1 MSDVLDQVRDYVL
14 ELGLAIERE
23 IPEEEILIVNDEERA
38 ISHLVID
45 CEDTILVLEQL
56 IVQLPSAVDS
66 SVYKRL
72 LQINRTLIFGA
83 FVLNEEGNTLVYRNT
98 LALEN
103 LDLNELEGTLNAL
116 TLALDLNHSAF
127 NTIAIGD
134 ELDHTGVKFNGD
146 IALECRQIQTCHAR

>member
-1 MSDVLDQVRDYVL
+1 MSEMLDRVRDYVL
-14 ELGLAIERE
+14 ELGLAIDSE

-56 IVQLPSAVDS
+56 IVQLPSTVDS

-83 FVLNEEGNTLVYRNT
+83 FVLNEEGDTLVYRNT

-103 LDLNELEGTLNAL
+103 LDLNELEWTLNAL
-116 TLALDLNHSAF
+116 TLALAEN
-127 NTIAIGD
+127 GE
-134 ELDHTGVKFNGD
+134 ELLTFVGEN
-146 IALECRQIQTCHAR
+146 

>member
-1 MSDVLDQVRDYVL
+1 MSDMLDQVRDYVL
-14 ELGLAIERE
+14 ELGLAIESE

-56 IVQLPSAVDS
+56 IVQLPSTVDS

-83 FVLNEEGNTLVYRNT
+83 FVLNEEGDTLVYRNT

-103 LDLNELEGTLNAL
+103 IDLNELEGTLNAL
-116 TLALDLNHSAF
+116 TLALAEN
-127 NTIAIGD
+127 GQ
-134 ELDHTGVKFNGD
+134 ELLTFVGEN
-146 IALECRQIQTCHAR
+146 

>member
-14 ELGLAIERE
+14 ELGLAIESE

-56 IVQLPSAVDS
+56 IVQLPSTVDS

-83 FVLNEEGNTLVYRNT
+83 FVLNEDGNTLVYRNT

-116 TLALDLNHSAF
+116 TLALAEN
-127 NTIAIGD
+127 GE
-134 ELDHTGVKFNGD
+134 ELLTFVGEN
-146 IALECRQIQTCHAR
+146 

>member
-14 ELGLAIERE
+14 ELGLAIESE

-56 IVQLPSAVDS
+56 IVQLPSTVDS

-83 FVLNEEGNTLVYRNT
+83 FVLNEAGNTLVYRNT

-116 TLALDLNHSAF
+116 TLALAEN
-127 NTIAIGD
+127 GK
-134 ELDHTGVKFNGD
+134 ELLTFVGED
-146 IALECRQIQTCHAR
+146 

>member
-1 MSDVLDQVRDYVL
+1 MSDVLDQVREYVL
-14 ELGLAIERE
+14 ELGLAIESE

-56 IVQLPSAVDS
+56 IVQLPSTVDS

-83 FVLNEEGNTLVYRNT
+83 FVLNEEGGTLVYRNT

-116 TLALDLNHSAF
+116 TLALAEN
-127 NTIAIGD
+127 GE
-134 ELDHTGVKFNGD
+134 ELLTFVGEN
-146 IALECRQIQTCHAR
+146 

>member
-1 MSDVLDQVRDYVL
+1 MSDMLDQVRDYVL
-14 ELGLAIERE
+14 ELGLAIESE
-23 IPEEEILIVNDEERA
+23 IPEEEILIVNDEDRA

-56 IVQLPSAVDS
+56 IVELPTTVDS

-83 FVLNEEGNTLVYRNT
+83 FVLNEEGDTLVYRNT

-116 TLALDLNHSAF
+116 TLALAEN
-127 NTIAIGD
+127 GE
-134 ELDHTGVKFNGD
+134 ELLTFVGGN
-146 IALECRQIQTCHAR
+146 

>member
-1 MSDVLDQVRDYVL
+1 MSDVLDQVREYVL
-14 ELGLAIERE
+14 ELGLAIESE

-56 IVQLPSAVDS
+56 IVQLPSTVDT

-116 TLALDLNHSAF
+116 TLALAEN
-127 NTIAIGD
+127 GE
-134 ELDHTGVKFNGD
+134 ELLTFVGEN
-146 IALECRQIQTCHAR
+146 

>member
-1 MSDVLDQVRDYVL
+1 MSDMLDQVRGYVL
-14 ELGLAIERE
+14 ELGLAIESE

-56 IVQLPSAVDS
+56 IVQLPSTVDS

-83 FVLNEEGNTLVYRNT
+83 FVLNEEGDTLVYRNT

-116 TLALDLNHSAF
+116 TLALAEN
-127 NTIAIGD
+127 GE
-134 ELDHTGVKFNGD
+134 ELLTFVGEN
-146 IALECRQIQTCHAR
+146 

>member
-14 ELGLAIERE
+14 ELGLAIESE

-83 FVLNEEGNTLVYRNT
+83 FALNEEGNTLVYRNT
-98 LALEN
+98 
-103 LDLNELEGTLNAL
+103 
-116 TLALDLNHSAF
+116 
-127 NTIAIGD
+127 
-134 ELDHTGVKFNGD
+134 
-146 IALECRQIQTCHAR
+146 QP

>member
-1 MSDVLDQVRDYVL
+1 MSDMLDQVRDYVL
-14 ELGLAIERE
+14 ELGLAIESE
-23 IPEEEILIVNDEERA
+23 IPEEEILIVNDEDRA

-56 IVQLPSAVDS
+56 IVELPSTVDS

-116 TLALDLNHSAF
+116 TLALAEN
-127 NTIAIGD
+127 GE
-134 ELDHTGVKFNGD
+134 ELLTFVGGN
-146 IALECRQIQTCHAR
+146 

>member
-14 ELGLAIERE
+14 ELGLAIESE

-56 IVQLPSAVDS
+56 IVQLPSTVDS

-83 FVLNEEGNTLVYRNT
+83 FVLNEEGDTLVYRNT

-116 TLALDLNHSAF
+116 TLALAEN
-127 NTIAIGD
+127 GE
-134 ELDHTGVKFNGD
+134 ELLTFVGEN
-146 IALECRQIQTCHAR
+146 

>member
-14 ELGLAIERE
+14 ELGLAIESE

-56 IVQLPSAVDS
+56 IIQLPSTVDS

-83 FVLNEEGNTLVYRNT
+83 FVLNEAGNTLVYRNT

-116 TLALDLNHSAF
+116 TLALAEN
-127 NTIAIGD
+127 GK
-134 ELDHTGVKFNGD
+134 ELLTFVGED
-146 IALECRQIQTCHAR
+146 

>member
-1 MSDVLDQVRDYVL
+1 MSDVLDQVREYVL
-14 ELGLAIERE
+14 ELGLAIESE
-23 IPEEEILIVNDEERA
+23 IPEEEILIVNDEDRA

-56 IVQLPSAVDS
+56 IVKLPSAVDP

-72 LQINRTLIFGA
+72 LQINRTLVFGA
-83 FVLNEEGNTLVYRNT
+83 FVLNEEGDTLVYRNT

-116 TLALDLNHSAF
+116 TLALAEN
-127 NTIAIGD
+127 GE
-134 ELDHTGVKFNGD
+134 ELLTFVGEN
-146 IALECRQIQTCHAR
+146 

>member
-1 MSDVLDQVRDYVL
+1 MSDMLDQVRDYVL
-14 ELGLAIERE
+14 ELGRAIESE

-56 IVQLPSAVDS
+56 IVQLPSTVRS

-83 FVLNEEGNTLVYRNT
+83 FVLNEEGDTLVYRNT

-116 TLALDLNHSAF
+116 TLALAEN
-127 NTIAIGD
+127 GE
-134 ELDHTGVKFNGD
+134 ELLTFVGEN
-146 IALECRQIQTCHAR
+146 

>member
-14 ELGLAIERE
+14 ELGLAIESE

-45 CEDTILVLEQL
+45 CEDTILVMEQL
-56 IVQLPSAVDS
+56 IVQLPSTVDS

-116 TLALDLNHSAF
+116 TLALAEN
-127 NTIAIGD
+127 GE
-134 ELDHTGVKFNGD
+134 ELLTFVGEN
-146 IALECRQIQTCHAR
+146 

>member
-1 MSDVLDQVRDYVL
+1 MSDVLDQVREYVL
-14 ELGLAIERE
+14 ELGLAIESE
-23 IPEEEILIVNDEERA
+23 IPEEEILIVNDEDRA

-56 IVQLPSAVDS
+56 IVKLPSTVNP

-72 LQINRTLIFGA
+72 LQINRTLVFGA
-83 FVLNEEGNTLVYRNT
+83 FVLNEEGDTLVYRNT

-116 TLALDLNHSAF
+116 TLALAEN
-127 NTIAIGD
+127 GE
-134 ELDHTGVKFNGD
+134 ELLTFVGEN
-146 IALECRQIQTCHAR
+146 

>member
-1 MSDVLDQVRDYVL
+1 MSDMLDQVRDYVL
-14 ELGLAIERE
+14 ELGLAIESE

-56 IVQLPSAVDS
+56 IVQLPSTVDL

-83 FVLNEEGNTLVYRNT
+83 FVLNEEGDTLVYRNT

-116 TLALDLNHSAF
+116 TLALAEN
-127 NTIAIGD
+127 GE
-134 ELDHTGVKFNGD
+134 ELLTFVGEN
-146 IALECRQIQTCHAR
+146 

>member
-1 MSDVLDQVRDYVL
+1 MSDMLDRVRDYVL
-14 ELGLAIERE
+14 ELGLAIESE

-56 IVQLPSAVDS
+56 IVQLPSTVDS

-83 FVLNEEGNTLVYRNT
+83 FVLNEEGDTLVYRNT

-116 TLALDLNHSAF
+116 TLALAEN
-127 NTIAIGD
+127 GE
-134 ELDHTGVKFNGD
+134 ELLTFVGEN
-146 IALECRQIQTCHAR
+146 